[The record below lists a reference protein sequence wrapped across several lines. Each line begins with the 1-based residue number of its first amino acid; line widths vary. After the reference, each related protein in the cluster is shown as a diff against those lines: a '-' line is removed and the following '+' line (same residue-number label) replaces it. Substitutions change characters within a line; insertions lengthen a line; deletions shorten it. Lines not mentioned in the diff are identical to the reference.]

1 MSHDDQWITAA
12 ITNARKVTAAVPGD
26 VWTEVEA
33 LLREKLSE
41 RQLPAGELTLIA
53 KALIE
58 SMVPAPP
65 SAEGSG

>member
-12 ITNARKVTAAVPGD
+12 ITNARRLTTAVPSD
-26 VWTEVEA
+26 VWTEVET

-58 SMVPAPP
+58 GMVPAPP